1 MSIRPLPKKPT
12 QAGESPAVARFI
24 EQAPDGNAAPPK
36 SAKGAKMTQ
45 ISLKLDEADLA
56 RIDKAADG
64 RRISRAAFIR
74 QAVFQQLNS
83 ERTAQ

>member
-1 MSIRPLPKKPT
+1 MSIKPLPKKPT
-12 QAGESPAVARFI
+12 PASESPDMARFI
-24 EQAPDGNAAPPK
+24 QQAPDGHAAPAE

-56 RIDKAADG
+56 RIDKAAEG

-74 QAVFQQLNS
+74 QAVFQQIDADS
-83 ERTAQ
+83 PAT